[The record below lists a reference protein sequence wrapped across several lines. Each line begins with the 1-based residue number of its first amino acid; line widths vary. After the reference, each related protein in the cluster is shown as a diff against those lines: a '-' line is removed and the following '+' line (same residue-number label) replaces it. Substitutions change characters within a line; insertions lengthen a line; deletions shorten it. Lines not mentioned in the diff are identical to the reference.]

1 MKRSS
6 CVMLF
11 LAIALNA
18 TSQQN
23 WDSVKVSSHHV
34 KNNIYMLK
42 GSGGNIGV
50 LTGSHG
56 VVMIDD
62 QFLQLGEKIRNAIA
76 LLDKG
81 PILFTLNTHIHGDH
95 SGSNEYFKRLGSTI
109 VAHDVVRKRMIKEPR
124 DKDAWPVITFPDKL
138 SLHLNEEDID
148 LIHFEAGHT
157 DGDVIIHFREAN
169 VFHMGDVF
177 VRYGYPYIDMSN
189 GGSINGLIASVE
201 KAMNLMDEESIVIP
215 GHGELCKKAEVK
227 KYHDRLKD
235 IRDKVANALRQGKKQ
250 EDLSG
255 LGITDPYDAEWGQS
269 FIKGKDF
276 VLIVAQGLNQN

>member
-1 MKRSS
+1 MKRSF

-23 WDSVKVSSHHV
+23 WDSVKVTSHHV

-50 LTGSHG
+50 LTGSDG

-109 VAHDVVRKRMIKEPR
+109 VAHDVVRTRMIKEPR
-124 DKDAWPVITFPDKL
+124 DKDAWPVITFPNKL

-215 GHGELCKKAEVK
+215 GHGDLCKKADVQR
-227 KYHDRLKD
+227 YHDRLKD